1 VTTEPTEPTERTEPT
16 EPTGPRGSTDSTVS
30 TYSAEPPKGPGG
42 PSDTGPSRPES
53 RWAQRGR
60 SVLTA
65 LLAVLL
71 AMFIGG
77 VLIALTDQDTRD
89 SLTYFFSAPMDAIS
103 NGWYAA
109 TEAYSWLLKGAILD
123 PATLSTGDPSKILGS
138 ISETLVYAT
147 PVILTG
153 LSVALAFRTGLFNIG
168 AQGQMI
174 FGVIAAGWVG
184 FHIHAPAPL
193 HIPLALIAGMVG
205 GAFYGGLVGVL
216 KARTG
221 AHEVIT
227 TIMLNYVALSFLLFL
242 LGVHGF
248 QAPPYNQSKSLAV
261 DNSAGLPHLFEF
273 FAPGLRAN
281 VGFLLVLVAAILVW
295 WLLERSTIGF
305 RLRAVGASPAA
316 SRTAGISAE
325 RAFVVAM
332 TLAGVLAGLAGAA
345 QLLGPAR
352 EITTTI
358 DNGAGFDGIT
368 AALLGRGKPGGVVAA
383 GLLFGALRAGGQRM
397 ASETGTPIDIVVV
410 VQALTVLFIAAPALV
425 QAIFRVRTSGGL
437 GAEQAKGW

>member
-1 VTTEPTEPTERTEPT
+1 MTDEQPTPAA
-16 EPTGPRGSTDSTVS
+16 GPSPAREQAP
-30 TYSAEPPKGPGG
+30 AEPPPA
-42 PSDTGPSRPES
+42 TRSRS
-53 RWAQRGR
+53 GRAALVAR

-65 LLAVLL
+65 VLAVLL
-71 AMFIGG
+71 AMVIGG
-77 VLIALTDQDTRD
+77 FLIAGTDPDTRA
-89 SLTYFFSAPMDAIS
+89 SFSYFFAAPFDTIA
-103 NGWYAA
+103 NGWSAA
-109 TEAYSWLLKGAILD
+109 TEAYGWLLKGAILD
-123 PATLSTGDPSKILGS
+123 PATLSEGSLSRVLNS

-147 PVILTG
+147 PVTLTG

-174 FGVIAAGWVG
+174 LGAILTGWLG
-184 FHIHAPAPL
+184 FHFHLPWFVHL
-193 HIPLALIAGMVG
+193 PLALVG
-205 GAFYGGLVGVL
+205 GLVAGAAYGGLVGLL

-227 TIMLNYVALSFLLFL
+227 TIMLNYIAVSFLGFM
-242 LGVHGF
+242 LGLHGF
-248 QAPPYNQSKSLAV
+248 QAPPYNQSKSVAV
-261 DNSAGLPHLFEF
+261 DDSAALPRLFEL

-281 VGFLLVLVAAILVW
+281 VGFLLALAAALLVW

-305 RLRAVGASPAA
+305 RLRAVGANPAA

-325 RAFVVAM
+325 RSFVVAM
-332 TLAGVLAGLAGAA
+332 TLAGMLAGLAGAV
-345 QLLGPAR
+345 QVLGPAR
-352 EITTTI
+352 EITGTI

-410 VQALTVLFIAAPALV
+410 VQALTVMFIAAPALV
-425 QAIFRVRTSGGL
+425 QTIFRVRTSGGI
-437 GAEQAKGW
+437 GQEQAKGWGA

>member
-1 VTTEPTEPTERTEPT
+1 VS
-16 EPTGPRGSTDSTVS
+16 PRL
-30 TYSAEPPKGPGG
+30 
-42 PSDTGPSRPES
+42 
-53 RWAQRGR
+53 AQLGR

-65 LLAVLL
+65 ALAMLLAIV
-71 AMFIGG
+71 IGG
-77 VLIALTDQDTRD
+77 VLVAATDQETRA
-89 SLTYFFSAPMDAIS
+89 SFSYFFAAPFDALV

-109 TEAYSWLLKGAILD
+109 TEAYSWLFKGAVLD
-123 PATLSTGDPSKILGS
+123 PATFATGDPSRILNS

-147 PVILTG
+147 PVTLTG

-174 FGVIAAGWVG
+174 LGAILTGWVG
-184 FHIHAPAPL
+184 FHFHLPWFVHL
-193 HIPLALIAGMVG
+193 PLALVG
-205 GAFYGGLVGVL
+205 GLLAGAAYGGLVGVL

-227 TIMLNYVALSFLLFL
+227 TIMFNYIAVALLGFL
-242 LGVHGF
+242 LGTHGF
-248 QAPPYNQSKSLAV
+248 QAPPFNQSKSVAV
-261 DNSAGLPHLFEF
+261 DESAGLPRLFEL

-281 VGFLLVLVAAILVW
+281 VGYLLAIVAAILVW
-295 WLLERSTIGF
+295 WLLERSTVGF
-305 RLRAVGASPAA
+305 RLRAVGANPDA

-332 TLAGVLAGLAGAA
+332 TLAGMLAGLAGAV
-345 QLLGPAR
+345 QVLGSAR
-352 EITTTI
+352 EITPTI

-368 AALLGRGKPGGVVAA
+368 AALLGRGKPAGVLAA

-410 VQALTVLFIAAPALV
+410 VQALTVMFIAAPALV
-425 QAIFRVRTSGGL
+425 QSIFRVRTSGGL
-437 GAEQAKGW
+437 GQEQARGWGA

>member
-1 VTTEPTEPTERTEPT
+1 VTTDQATETPP
-16 EPTGPRGSTDSTVS
+16 P
-30 TYSAEPPKGPGG
+30 AEPPAPAPADDADG
-42 PSDTGPSRPES
+42 PSG

-60 SVLTA
+60 SVGTA
-65 LLAVLL
+65 LLSVLL
-71 AMFIGG
+71 AMLIGG
-77 VLIALTDQDTRD
+77 VLIAATDQDTRT
-89 SLTYFFSAPMDAIS
+89 SLGYFFADPGDTLY
-103 NGWYAA
+103 NGWWAA
-109 TEAYSWLLKGAILD
+109 SEAYSWLLKGAILD
-123 PATLSTGDPSKILGS
+123 PATLSTGNASLMLGS

-174 FGVIAAGWVG
+174 FGVIFAGWVG
-184 FHIHAPAPL
+184 FKLDLPFVIHL
-193 HIPLALIAGMVG
+193 PLALLAGMLG
-205 GAFYGGLVGVL
+205 GALYGGLVGVL

-227 TIMLNYVALSFLLFL
+227 TIMLNYVAVSFLLFL

-248 QAPPYNQSKSLAV
+248 QAPPFNVSKSLAV
-261 DNSAGLPHLFEF
+261 HDSAGLPRLFEL

-281 VGFLLVLVAAILVW
+281 VGFILVLIAAILVW

-305 RLRAVGASPAA
+305 RLRAVGANPAA

-325 RAFVVAM
+325 RAYVVAM
-332 TLAGVLAGLAGAA
+332 TLAGLLAGLAGAC

>member
-1 VTTEPTEPTERTEPT
+1 
-16 EPTGPRGSTDSTVS
+16 
-30 TYSAEPPKGPGG
+30 
-42 PSDTGPSRPES
+42 
-53 RWAQRGR
+53 
-60 SVLTA
+60 
-65 LLAVLL
+65 
-71 AMFIGG
+71 MFIGG
-77 VLIALTDQDTRD
+77 LLIAATDQDTRN
-89 SLTYFFSAPMDAIS
+89 SLGYFFAAPGDTFY
-103 NGWYAA
+103 NGWWAA
-109 TEAYSWLLKGAILD
+109 SEAYSWLLKGAILD
-123 PATLSTGDPSKILGS
+123 PATLSGGSPSQVFGS

-174 FGVIAAGWVG
+174 FGVIFAGWVG
-184 FHIHAPAPL
+184 FKLHLPFVIHL
-193 HIPLALIAGMVG
+193 PLALLAGMLG
-205 GAFYGGLVGVL
+205 GALYGGLVGVL

-227 TIMLNYVALSFLLFL
+227 TIMLNYVAVSFLLFL

-248 QAPPYNQSKSLAV
+248 QAPPFNQSKSLAV
-261 DNSAGLPHLFEF
+261 DDSAGLPRLFEL

-281 VGFLLVLVAAILVW
+281 VGFILVLIAAMLVW

-305 RLRAVGASPAA
+305 RLRAVGANPAA

-325 RAFVVAM
+325 RAYVVAM
-332 TLAGVLAGLAGAA
+332 TLAGLLAGLAGAV

-352 EITTTI
+352 EITGTI

-368 AALLGRGKPGGVVAA
+368 AALLGRGKPAGVVAA

-425 QAIFRVRTSGGL
+425 QSIFRVKTSGGL